1 MIIREI
7 QAKTILSSVPQPDPI
22 FGLKYNLNLYRGC
35 QHQCI
40 YCDSRSACYQIE
52 DFNHEVLV
60 KANAPEL
67 LEKELSRKR
76 VKGTIGTGS
85 MNDPYMPLEA
95 ERNLTGRVL
104 RIIAKHGFG
113 VHIITKSNLV
123 LRDKAVLQEIAK
135 VYAAVTFTITC
146 VDDELSKKLEPGALA
161 SSARF
166 QAIQTLADSGIY
178 TGISLMPVLPFIE
191 DDEEN
196 LVGIVRRAAEAGAK
210 YIIPWFSVTL
220 RDRQRDYFYE
230 RLDVLFPGMRER
242 YERAY
247 GERYGC
253 EPLNKNRLW
262 SCFQL
267 ACREADL
274 HIGIVPQ
281 KKVVKSQQ
289 LELNLF

>member
-60 KANAPEL
+60 KVNAPEL
-67 LEKELSRKR
+67 LDKELSRKR

-104 RIIAKHGFG
+104 KIIARHGFG

-123 LRDKAVLQEIAK
+123 LRDLPVLQEIAS
-135 VYAAVTFTITC
+135 VYTAVTFTITSA
-146 VDDELSKKLEPGALA
+146 DDELSKKLEPGAPA
-161 SSARF
+161 SSERF
-166 QAIQTLADSGIY
+166 QAIRVLAESGIY

-191 DDEEN
+191 DNEDN
-196 LVGIVRRAAEAGAK
+196 LIGIVRKAAEAGAK

-220 RDRQRDYFYE
+220 RDRQRDHFYE
-230 RLDVLFPGMRER
+230 RLDVLFPGVRER
-242 YERAY
+242 YERAF

-253 EPLNKNRLW
+253 VPLNKNRLW
-262 SCFQL
+262 SCFEKE
-267 ACREADL
+267 CREVNL
-274 HIGIVPQ
+274 PIGITPQ
-281 KKVVKSQQ
+281 KVVKSQQ
-289 LELNLF
+289 LELGLY